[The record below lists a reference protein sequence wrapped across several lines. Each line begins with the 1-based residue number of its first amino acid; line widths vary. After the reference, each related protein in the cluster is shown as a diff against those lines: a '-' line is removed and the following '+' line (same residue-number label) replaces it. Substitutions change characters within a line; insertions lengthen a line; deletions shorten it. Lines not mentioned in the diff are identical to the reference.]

1 MLRTLSFLS
10 KTARIIG
17 NPSLSKDI
25 YETFSQIYEAKKDY
39 KKSLEY
45 YVLFSQ
51 LKDTLLNEKSL
62 KQVAELSTIYETEK
76 KESEKKESGKINL
89 EGSLLLSLEK
99 EKAKQIQKEWKKKS
113 LTDEF
118 RIPLLNIII
127 KKCTTKALVLQE
139 DLNLLPH
146 IPIPHVKTTQNSN

>member
-1 MLRTLSFLS
+1 MSGQ
-10 KTARIIG
+10 IIG
-17 NPSLSKDI
+17 FNITKIEAEKKETYSKPSINTNIEFINVEKEQIDIIKDLEVVKI
-25 YETFSQIYEAKKDY
+25 NFKFSISY
-39 KKSLEY
+39 
-45 YVLFSQ
+45 
-51 LKDTLLNEKSL
+51 TEK
-62 KQVAELSTIYETEK
+62 EEK

-146 IPIPHVKTTQNSN
+146 IPIPHIKTTQNSN